1 MPVRL
6 RPVAFIAILVA
17 VWQFAVNRSS
27 VRLLPGPVEA
37 AGGIVDLA
45 RHGLLVK
52 YVTASL
58 FRVTWDFMAAAVVAI
73 PLGLVIGWYRRLE
86 MAFNPLIQILRPI
99 SPLAWI
105 PIAILWFESGKFCFC
120 DECPLDRA
128 AFDLIISNQ

>member
-58 FRVTWDFMAAAVVAI
+58 FRVTWGFMAAAVVAI
-73 PLGLVIGWYRRLE
+73 PSAALEALMGLHVSCRRLGTHYALVKPAHRVQTLFE
-86 MAFNPLIQILRPI
+86 VSGVRDMLIVFPDLDGALNAFGVTR
-99 SPLAWI
+99 
-105 PIAILWFESGKFCFC
+105 
-120 DECPLDRA
+120 
-128 AFDLIISNQ
+128 